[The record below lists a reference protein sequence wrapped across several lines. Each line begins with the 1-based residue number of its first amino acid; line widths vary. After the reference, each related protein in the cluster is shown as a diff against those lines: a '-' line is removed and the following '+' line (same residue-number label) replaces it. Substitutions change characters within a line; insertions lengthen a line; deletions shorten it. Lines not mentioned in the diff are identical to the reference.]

1 MRSADMPESDTSTEH
16 DQRSGPSRKNT
27 GITRRAILQFLGAS
41 GAGGLA
47 GCFTEIQKNQGTQ
60 NGNKKQDGEN
70 RPDNGKPSQKKATVG
85 IPHNL
90 TKDWQAT
97 FGVSPY
103 WSRILEPLTWPTHE
117 LKAAPWL
124 ATDWKRTGEKTWEF
138 SLRKGVTFHNGEPL
152 NTDSVIFSLKKIL
165 QNPYHADLMIYFSQI
180 DPNGFRKVDDLT
192 VEITTFTPMPNL
204 PKRLTHLFFAI
215 QHPNSSQE
223 QTWGNVIGTGPYKEE
238 AIKPDEELRV
248 SAYEDYWQGP
258 PKLEGLTYRFI
269 GNKTTRALALEGDKI
284 DVGLNLST
292 SKFHTL
298 QNSNQTHAVTQ
309 PQPQVVLLHIN
320 NTKPPTDDVKLRK
333 ALNYCVSQKQIIDGA
348 LSGLGDPA
356 KGPVPPMIA
365 WSAHESLPTYG
376 PDKGKAK
383 RLVAESNYND
393 ETIKI
398 LSSSQSERTQ
408 NPKLTAQIF
417 QQQAKD
423 IGIDVDIQMLE
434 RAAFDEAKNSGKE
447 GHLFQTATITAN
459 ALAYDLLIQYG
470 SIRVST
476 PFRFDRQ
483 LREKLTSL
491 YKKGRTA
498 RDPEV
503 TKKALRKL
511 QHIIVDEEAIMVPLY
526 YKRYVVGTRGDVAE
540 FDWHPLYRYQ
550 RMEKFELAK

>member
-1 MRSADMPESDTSTEH
+1 MPERNTTIEGNQGIVS
-16 DQRSGPSRKNT
+16 SRKNSGT
-27 GITRRAILQFLGAS
+27 TRRAILQFLGAS

-47 GCFTEIQKNQGTQ
+47 GCFTAIQNNQGTQ
-60 NGNKKQDGEN
+60 KGNKEQDSENRQNNGN
-70 RPDNGKPSQKKATVG
+70 PSQTKATVG
-85 IPHNL
+85 IPHNV
-90 TKDWQAT
+90 TKDWQVT

-117 LKAAPWL
+117 LEAAPWL
-124 ATDWKRTGEKTWEF
+124 ATDWTRTGETTWEF
-138 SLRKGVTFHNGEPL
+138 SLRKGVTFHNGDPL

-165 QNPYHADLMIYFSQI
+165 QNPYHADLMIYFSQM

-192 VEITTFTPMPNL
+192 VEITTFIPMPNL

-223 QTWGNVIGTGPYKEE
+223 QTWGNVIGTGPYEEE
-238 AIKPDEELRV
+238 AIKPNEELRV
-248 SAYEDYWQGP
+248 SAYDDYWQGP
-258 PKLEGLTYRFI
+258 PKLEGLTFRFI
-269 GNKTTRALALEGDKI
+269 EDKNTRTLALRGDKI

-292 SKFHTL
+292 SKFHPL
-298 QNSNQTHAVTQ
+298 QKSNQNHAVTQ

-320 NTKPPTDDVKLRK
+320 NKKPPTDDLKLRK
-333 ALNYCVSQKQIIDGA
+333 ALNYCVSQKEIIEGA

-356 KGPVPPMIA
+356 RGPVPPMIE

-383 RLVAESNYND
+383 RLVAESDYNG

-398 LSSSQSERTQ
+398 FSSSQSERTQ

-423 IGIDVDIQMLE
+423 IGIDVEIQMLE
-434 RAAFDEAKNSGKE
+434 RAAFDEAKGSGKG
-447 GHLFQTATITAN
+447 GHLFQTATITSN

-483 LREKLTSL
+483 LREKLSSL
-491 YKKGRTA
+491 YNKGRTA
-498 RDPEV
+498 TAPEV

-526 YKRYVVGTRGDVAE
+526 YKRYIVGTSTDVVE